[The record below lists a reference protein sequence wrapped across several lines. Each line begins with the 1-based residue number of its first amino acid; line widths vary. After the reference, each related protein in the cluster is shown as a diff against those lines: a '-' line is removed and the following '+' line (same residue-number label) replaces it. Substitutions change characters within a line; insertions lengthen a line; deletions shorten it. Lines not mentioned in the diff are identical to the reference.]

1 MKKDSLYVI
10 QSDVTGAVKIGR
22 SKNPIARLKQLQTG
36 SPHKLKLLCELPE
49 MGHKEILLHRRL
61 SEYKTKKWG
70 EWFHFECTGAL
81 PDWISELIDWDIAN
95 TWWESKKG

>member
-61 SEYKTKKWG
+61 SEYKTKKPPPKLVNPWVRPII
-70 EWFHFECTGAL
+70 ER
-81 PDWISELIDWDIAN
+81 
-95 TWWESKKG
+95 K